1 MNFGPH
7 PNPPQPNTTPWIF
20 RASVSINPKDINDK
34 DIMDCTVYQY
44 MSERLTR
51 QLFESE
57 KILKNSLRGGLSV
70 RFEDLKLE
78 HYDLEGRFDKA
89 ICTLTLTHR
98 GPSRFLLET
107 HFSFGDSLVTT
118 ATREGI
124 LYFEELN

>member
-1 MNFGPH
+1 MDAGMSARLAH
-7 PNPPQPNTTPWIF
+7 QPSAPWTFKAVLTLEPGTI
-20 RASVSINPKDINDK
+20 ADKAILNCAIYKSV
-34 DIMDCTVYQY
+34 T
-44 MSERLTR
+44 ETLTK
-51 QLFESE
+51 QVFESE

-70 RFEDLKLE
+70 RFEELRLE